1 MLDLDIVHV
10 SSEATTALAGLLRKH
25 PLLKGIISPPLPRGL
40 KYMVEGKRKASLIHL
55 IGECGDVVQE
65 APYSI
70 DILIDF
76 YDTM

>member
-10 SSEATTALAGLLRKH
+10 SLEAATALAGLLRKH
-25 PLLKGIISPPLPRGL
+25 PLLKWVISPPLPRAL
-40 KYMVEGKRKASLIHL
+40 KVMVEGKASLIHL

-70 DILIDF
+70 NKLIDF